1 MFLNSDSTV
10 GQGDKKLVNIIE
22 DWDVLAEYAGEKLGF
37 YQLLTMDGTVE
48 IRVLTGRVGFIREF
62 ENRNDPLYNKIL
74 DFCRKSRYINVS
86 RTARDEQFFK

>member
-1 MFLNSDSTV
+1 M
-10 GQGDKKLVNIIE
+10 VNIIE

-37 YQLLTMDGTVE
+37 FQILTMDGNVE

-62 ENRNDPLYNKIL
+62 ASRNDPLYNKIL